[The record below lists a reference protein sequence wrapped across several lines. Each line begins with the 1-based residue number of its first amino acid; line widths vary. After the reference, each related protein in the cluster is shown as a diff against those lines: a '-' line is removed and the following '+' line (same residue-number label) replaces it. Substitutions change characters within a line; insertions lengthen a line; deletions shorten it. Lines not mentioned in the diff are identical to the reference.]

1 VEVYSGA
8 VSINLGQRE
17 YTLSLFPSFGS
28 FSGYINFIKTYRNS
42 YPQIYEI
49 IGGQSAIK
57 AAGAALD
64 LPLTPFPLPKESD
77 Q

>member
-1 VEVYSGA
+1 MFLVLEFQSPV
-8 VSINLGQRE
+8 L
-17 YTLSLFPSFGS
+17 LLLFQNFGS
-28 FSGYINFIKTYRNS
+28 FSRYINFIKTYRNS